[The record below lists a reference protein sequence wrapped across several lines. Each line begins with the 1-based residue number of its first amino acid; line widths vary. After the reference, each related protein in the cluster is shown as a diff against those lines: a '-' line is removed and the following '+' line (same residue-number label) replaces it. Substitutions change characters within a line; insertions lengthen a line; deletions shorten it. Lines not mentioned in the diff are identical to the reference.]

1 MYNLLIAAL
10 LAVLVF
16 AGVAAWLGPIAA
28 VVPAIG
34 VLLLAM
40 FLLAR
45 RTGAAVNAELQ
56 GVAPLLQ
63 QRRIDEAQT
72 KLVRIK
78 EQYGRWQFLLS
89 SQIDAQLGVIDYLQ
103 MKWEEAAPKLESGK
117 FRNPVALLCLGCID
131 WRKGRKAEAVK
142 RFEAAASA
150 SSQDVTVY
158 VVWATLLTRDAQHIQ
173 ALEAVAKGLKA
184 VPDNKVLKELQGR
197 IANKKK
203 IEVDRFGETWYQ
215 FFPEEYAQKMVM
227 RGSRL
232 PTPPL
237 GNQPQPR
244 FGARHAPR
252 R

>member
-10 LAVLVF
+10 LSLVVF
-16 AGVAAWLGPIAA
+16 VGITAWLGWIPALL
-28 VVPAIG
+28 PAIG
-34 VLLLAM
+34 VLLLAL

-45 RTGAAVNAELQ
+45 RTGAVVNAELQ
-56 GVAPLLQ
+56 SVAPLLQ

-72 KLVRIK
+72 KLVRVK
-78 EQYGRWQFLLS
+78 EQYGPWQFLLAG
-89 SQIDAQLGVIDYLQ
+89 QIDAQLGVIDYLQ
-103 MKWEEAAPKLESGK
+103 LKFEEAAPKLERGK

-131 WRKGRKAEAVK
+131 WRRGQKAEAVK

-158 VVWATLLTRDAQHIQ
+158 VVWGTLLARDSQHTA
-173 ALEAVAKGLKA
+173 ALEVMAKGLKA

-203 IEVDRFGETWYQ
+203 VEVERFGETWYQ
-215 FFPEEYAQKMVM
+215 FFPEEYAQKMRM
-227 RGSRL
+227 RGTRM
-232 PTPPL
+232 PPPPMA
-237 GNQPQPR
+237 NQPQPR

>member
-1 MYNLLIAAL
+1 MYNLLIALSLAL
-10 LAVLVF
+10 AAF
-16 AGVAAWLGPIAA
+16 AGVTAWLGAIPAIL
-28 VVPAIG
+28 PAIG
-34 VLLLAM
+34 VLLLAL

-78 EQYGRWQFLLS
+78 ERYGRWQFLLAG
-89 SQIDAQLGVIDYLQ
+89 QIDAQLGVIDYLQ
-103 MKWEEAAPKLESGK
+103 MKFDEAAPKLEQGK
-117 FRNPVALLCLGCID
+117 FRNPVALVCLGCID
-131 WRKGRKAEAVK
+131 WRRGQKAEAVK

-150 SSQDVTVY
+150 GSQDVSVY
-158 VVWATLLTRDAQHIQ
+158 LVWATLLARDGQHAE
-173 ALEAVAKGLKA
+173 ALAAVAKGLKA
-184 VPDNKVLKELQGR
+184 MPDNKILKELQGR

-203 IEVDRFGETWYQ
+203 VEVERFGETWYQ
-215 FFPEEYAQKMVM
+215 FFPEEYAQRMVM

-232 PTPPL
+232 PTPPMA
-237 GNQPQPR
+237 NQPQPR